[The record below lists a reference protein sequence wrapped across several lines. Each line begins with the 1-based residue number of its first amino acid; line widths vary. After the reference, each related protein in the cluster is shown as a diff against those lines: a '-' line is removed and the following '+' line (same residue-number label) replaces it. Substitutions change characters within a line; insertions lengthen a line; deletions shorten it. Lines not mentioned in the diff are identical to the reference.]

1 VSTVA
6 LVFAGIIAL
15 IASDGPIMGDIW
27 LVIGIIGLA
36 SVVSLINGG
45 RDRSERNRA
54 RNLGIPE
61 NLVLPIRE
69 VEEAATINEL
79 KA

>member
-1 VSTVA
+1 
-6 LVFAGIIAL
+6 
-15 IASDGPIMGDIW
+15 MGDIW